1 MAFKCAVS
9 VFSQCMLVW
18 ISLAALSTSQ
28 QLQEMG
34 IAKESQPYYK
44 DLTCPTWFIPVL
56 RANNIIF
63 CECNDHQI
71 EAGAI
76 IKCPRKRKIRLDHVE
91 EYGKNEL
98 NVSIFQT
105 YCMTYNFITRQ
116 TILGLCPFKY
126 YIQKTHLSYTIPSKV
141 SELNAHMCHIARR
154 EGELCSRCINGSG
167 LPLFSK
173 YGKCHYNCNRA
184 IKWIG
189 LIAAELIAP
198 TLVFAVILLFKI
210 PTNTGPLNGFLF
222 VSQIISACILL
233 QPKGFLRF
241 HSRYVYHLSTFY
253 KVIEAFYTFWCTWT
267 FMRGVCISE
276 NISAL
281 QVAALQYLSP
291 FFMLFWIIIIS
302 ISINLHYKGC
312 RLLNCLCRP
321 FQVCMRRLGM
331 NWDPL
336 SSIINT
342 IATFIVLVYTKVLY
356 ISFTLIAPSKVYNQS
371 GELPFKV
378 MPFNSSIHFLSQE
391 HLPYFCLAL
400 TMLTLFCVLP
410 PIILFVLPMKCF
422 AQLLNRK
429 PLSNLNWTSLH
440 TFADAFMGCY
450 KNRTGVERKECRYFG
465 SLYLFVRF
473 LYLLCLFFTKNLFA
487 WLTLMAIPI
496 SMFLLFSVVQPYRE
510 KWLNIIDSATF
521 FLLTLATVLSFF
533 KLYIMRIPMWSLQVL
548 LSLPPVYFIS
558 LVVYKIA
565 RIGRRYL
572 IRCQNGSSRM

>member
-1 MAFKCAVS
+1 
-9 VFSQCMLVW
+9 MLVG
-18 ISLAALSTSQ
+18 ISLAALGTSK
-28 QLQEMG
+28 QLQETG
-34 IAKESQPYYK
+34 VAKESQLYY
-44 DLTCPTWFIPVL
+44 TCPTWFIPVL
-56 RANNIIF
+56 HANNITF

-71 EAGAI
+71 GAI
-76 IKCPRKRKIRLDHVE
+76 IKCPRKRKIRLDHME
-91 EYGKNEL
+91 EYGKDEL

-105 YCMTYNFITRQ
+105 YCMTHNFITRQ

-126 YIQKTHLSYTIPSKV
+126 YIQKTHIFYTIPSKV

-154 EGELCSRCINGSG
+154 EGELCNRCINGSG
-167 LPLFSK
+167 LGLFSRK
-173 YGKCHYNCNRA
+173 GKCYYNCNHA
-184 IKWIG
+184 IKWIEF
-189 LIAAELIAP
+189 IANELIAP

-222 VSQIISACILL
+222 VSQITSVYILL
-233 QPKGFLRF
+233 QPEGFLQF
-241 HSRYVYHLSTFY
+241 HSTSFYHY
-253 KVIEAFYTFWCTWT
+253 KQEEIFKVVETFYTFWFNQLAWK
-267 FMRGVCISE
+267 FGEGMCISKTA
-276 NISAL
+276 STL
-281 QVAALQYLSP
+281 QAIALQYLSP
-291 FFMLFWIIIIS
+291 LYMLFWIIVIS
-302 ISINLHYKGC
+302 ISIKLHYMGC

-321 FQVCMRRLGM
+321 FQVCMRRLAM
-331 NWDPL
+331 NWDPF
-336 SSIINT
+336 SSIVNT
-342 IATFIVLVYTKVLY
+342 ITTFIVLVYTKVLY
-356 ISFTLIAPSKVYNQS
+356 IPFTLIAPSKVYNQS

-410 PIILFVLPMKCF
+410 LIILFVLPMKCF
-422 AQLLNRK
+422 ARLLNRK
-429 PLSNLNWTSLH
+429 PLSNLNWTPLH

-450 KNRTGVERKECRYFG
+450 KNRTGTERKECRYFG

-473 LYLLCLFFTKNLFA
+473 LYLLCLFFMKHLLFS

-533 KLYIMRIPMWSLQVL
+533 ELYIMRIPMWSLQVL

-565 RIGRRYL
+565 QIGRCHL

>member
-1 MAFKCAVS
+1 MAFKYTLSA
-9 VFSQCMLVW
+9 FSQCMLVG
-18 ISLAALSTSQ
+18 ISLAALGTS

-56 RANNIIF
+56 HASNITF

-71 EAGAI
+71 EDGAI
-76 IKCPRKRKIRLDHVE
+76 IECPHKKKIRLDHVE
-91 EYGKNEL
+91 EYGEDEL
-98 NVSIFQT
+98 NVSLLQT
-105 YCMTYNFITRQ
+105 YCITYNFITRQ
-116 TILGLCPFKY
+116 IILGLCPYKFY
-126 YIQKTHLSYTIPSKV
+126 VQKTHTFYTIPSKI

-167 LPLFSK
+167 LGLFSRK
-173 YGKCHYNCNRA
+173 GKCYYNCNHA

-189 LIAAELIAP
+189 FIANEFIVP

-222 VSQIISACILL
+222 VSQIISVYILL
-233 QPKGFLRF
+233 QPEGFLKF
-241 HSRYVYHLSTFY
+241 HSTSFY
-253 KVIEAFYTFWCTWT
+253 YKHEGFIEVVETFYTFWFNQLTWKFT
-267 FMRGVCISE
+267 EGICIS
-276 NISAL
+276 NTTSAL
-281 QVAALQYLSP
+281 QVIALQYLSP
-291 FFMLFWIIIIS
+291 LYMLFWIIIIS
-302 ISINLHYKGC
+302 ISIKLYNKGC
-312 RLLNCLCRP
+312 RLLNYLCRP
-321 FQVCMRRLGM
+321 FQVCMRRLAM
-331 NWDPL
+331 NWDPF
-336 SSIINT
+336 SSIVNT

-356 ISFTLIAPSKVYNQS
+356 ISFTLIAPSNVYNQS

-410 PIILFVLPMKCF
+410 LIILFVLPMKCF
-422 AQLLNRK
+422 ARLLNRK
-429 PLSNLNWTSLH
+429 PLSNLNWTPLH

-473 LYLLCLFFTKNLFA
+473 LYLLCLFFTKNLFT

-496 SMFLLFSVVQPYRE
+496 SMFLLFSVVQPYRK

-521 FLLTLATVLSFF
+521 FLLTLATVLSFS
-533 KLYIMRIPMWSLQVL
+533 KLYMIGTPLWSLQVL
-548 LSLPPVYFIS
+548 LSLPPVYFVS

-565 RIGRRYL
+565 RVCLTGA
-572 IRCQNGSSRM
+572 SR